1 MNISIFGLGYVGCVG
16 VACFSKEGHKVIGVD
31 INPLKVELINSGKPT
46 IVEKDV
52 DVLIKDGYEKNLI
65 SATSNHLQAVLD
77 TEVSFICVGTPND
90 ETGHLD
96 ISYII
101 RVTEQ
106 ICEGL
111 KLKNGFHTIAVR
123 STVPPG
129 TIDRLIDIIEQ
140 RTKKKHNVDFAV
152 VMNPEFLRE
161 GTAVDDFYNPPMTVI
176 GSVSTKGIEVIKS
189 LYSMLSAETYVV
201 ETKIAEMIKLVSNS
215 FHALKIAFAN
225 EVGNI
230 AKRLNIDS
238 HQMMDL
244 FCKDTKL
251 NISAAY
257 LKPGFAYGGSCLPKD
272 LRALEILAYDLY
284 LSTPLISSINQSNDI
299 QKNLPVKFVEKS
311 KCHKIGIVGLT
322 FKQGTDDLRYS
333 PMLSVVEQLIGK
345 GYEVR
350 IFDESINLSALIGVN
365 REHLL
370 TRIPHISKLLSEDL
384 ESVIEWSEL
393 LLVNMRYPSLSE
405 LIENKTDLIILDL
418 INLDDLKFHKGYNGL
433 AWR

>member
-46 IVEKDV
+46 IVEKNV

-65 SATSNHLQAVLD
+65 CATSDYKQAVID
-77 TEVSFICVGTPND
+77 SEVSFICVGTPND

-96 ISYII
+96 ISHII
-101 RVTEQ
+101 GVTEQ

-111 KLKNGFHTIAVR
+111 QAKNSFHTIAVR

-129 TIDRLIDIIEQ
+129 TISKLIDIVEQ
-140 RTKKKHNVDFAV
+140 RTKKKHNSDFAI

-161 GTAVDDFYNPPMTVI
+161 GSAVDDFYNPPMTVI
-176 GSVSTKGIEVIKS
+176 GSVSARGIEVIKS

-215 FHALKIAFAN
+215 FHALKVAFAN
-225 EVGNI
+225 EVGNV
-230 AKRLNIDS
+230 AKKLNIDS
-238 HQMMDL
+238 QQLMDL

-251 NISAAY
+251 NISTAY

-272 LRALEILAYDLY
+272 LRALETLAYDLY
-284 LSTPLISSINQSNDI
+284 LKTPLISSINQSNNI
-299 QKNLPVKFVEKS
+299 QKNLPVEFVEKS
-311 KCHKIGIVGLT
+311 ERCKIGVIGLT

-333 PMLSVVEQLIGK
+333 PMLYVVEQLIGK
-345 GYEVR
+345 GYEVK
-350 IFDESINLSALIGVN
+350 IFDENINLSTLIGAN

-370 TRIPHISKLLSEDL
+370 NRIPHISRLLSENL
-384 ESVIEWSEL
+384 ESIVEWSEL
-393 LLVNMRYPSLSE
+393 LLVNICHPLLAE
-405 LIENKTDLIILDL
+405 LIRDKTNLIILDL
-418 INLDDLKFHKGYNGL
+418 INFDNLKFHKGYNGL
-433 AWR
+433 VW